1 MAVRGV
7 IYLLPLVA
15 FAQTPAPPDVDR
27 ALRASLTEFY
37 QDFVD
42 GKFRQ
47 AMDLVA
53 EDTQEEYFA
62 SSKTPIKGF
71 EIRTIKYSA
80 DFTKADVTV
89 QVKREWRL
97 PAAMIGPAGTQAPI
111 VDVPINTMWKIERG
125 KWVWTHE
132 IKPDTWITPMGPSNV
147 ELIKR
152 NSDGAVTGVP
162 HGITPDKVS
171 AAALQI
177 LKPGGLDKS
186 EVVLSATKFSSE
198 KVVFH
203 NAAQGSIQLEMSA
216 PSLPGLTVKLD
227 KTDLNLGEDA
237 TIQVGFDPPVDVTT
251 PAPRTAMVH
260 LNVVPFNQGF
270 DLKISFDSPKK

>member
-1 MAVRGV
+1 
-7 IYLLPLVA
+7 
-15 FAQTPAPPDVDR
+15 
-27 ALRASLTEFY
+27 
-37 QDFVD
+37 
-42 GKFRQ
+42 
-47 AMDLVA
+47 
-53 EDTQEEYFA
+53 
-62 SSKTPIKGF
+62 
-71 EIRTIKYSA
+71 
-80 DFTKADVTV
+80 V

-152 NSDGAVTGVP
+152 NSDGAVTGIP

-177 LKPGGLDKS
+177 LKSGGLDKS

-270 DLKISFDSPKK
+270 DLKISFDSAKK